1 MAARQQQDGAKASQ
15 GTTPAGYAE
24 GAKLTPALRAAG
36 LALAQLMRVGML
48 GAPLE
53 GLPALQDGA
62 TWENVRVLAKH
73 DSVEAI
79 AWAGLDEA
87 ARSALPEELRHAWGA
102 AADLTLL
109 RQLQFDVER
118 ERITARMEADGLS
131 WLPLK
136 GVLIAGYYPQPGL
149 RSMSDNDILYGF
161 VEPEPDGRG
170 FRIKGATEAERAET
184 VERGTE
190 EIVRIMKGLGYRGEH
205 VGASKD
211 DCFYKEPMFN
221 FEMHRGLMDDMDE
234 DIPAFCAYYE
244 NPWLRARQDGN
255 EPLRF
260 LFSPAD
266 EYLYFLAHAYKH
278 FSRAGCGVRFI
289 ADEWV
294 LLGHYGEALFGPY
307 LEGELEK
314 LGLAEF
320 DRLVRDMAQTLFGGE
335 GAAPELTEDQ
345 QRLWFYLL
353 GCGTYGTT
361 ENRVAHRLQELAEEG
376 KSAGE
381 ARAEY
386 LGSRF
391 FPSYTWCCLYY
402 PVLRG
407 RKWLYPGFLVFR
419 IVRGVVVHPGR
430 LLGELRV
437 ILRR

>member
-118 ERITARMEADGLS
+118 ERITARMEAGGLS

-170 FRIKGATEAERAET
+170 FRIEGDTEEERTRA
-184 VERGTE
+184 VARGTE
-190 EIVRIMKGLGYRGEH
+190 AIVGIMEGLGYRGEH

-211 DCFYKEPMFN
+211 DCFYKDPMFN
-221 FEMHRGLMDDMDE
+221 FEMHRGLMDDLDE
-234 DIPAFCAYYE
+234 DIPELCAYYK
-244 NPWLRARQDGN
+244 NPWLRARRDPAD
-255 EPLRF
+255 PLRF
-260 LFSPAD
+260 TFSPAD

-294 LLGHYGEALFGPY
+294 LLGHYGDELSGSY

-320 DRLVRDMAQTLFGGE
+320 DRLVRDMAEAVFGGE
-335 GAAPELTEDQ
+335 GEVPKLTDDQ
-345 QRLWFYLL
+345 QRLWLYLL
-353 GCGTYGTT
+353 GCGTYGTL
-361 ENRVAHRLQELAEEG
+361 ENRVASRLEELAKEG
-376 KSAGE
+376 KSAGA

-391 FPSYTWCCLYY
+391 IPSYEWCCCYH

-419 IVRGVVVHPGR
+419 ALRGIAVHPGR

>member
-118 ERITARMEADGLS
+118 ERITARMEAGGLS

-161 VEPEPDGRG
+161 VEPSPDGRG
-170 FRIKGATEAERAET
+170 FRIEGDTEEERTRA
-184 VERGTE
+184 VARGTE
-190 EIVRIMKGLGYRGEH
+190 AIVGIMKGLGYRGEH

-211 DCFYKEPMFN
+211 DCFFKEPMFN

-294 LLGHYGEALFGPY
+294 LLGHYGDELSGSY

-314 LGLAEF
+314 LGLAKF
-320 DRLVRDMAQTLFGGE
+320 DRLVRDMAQAVFGGE
-335 GAAPELTEDQ
+335 GEAPRLTDDQ

-361 ENRVAHRLQELAEEG
+361 ENRVAHKLQELAEEG

-391 FPSYTWCCLYY
+391 FPSYTWCCRYY

>member
-118 ERITARMEADGLS
+118 ERITARMEAGGLS

-190 EIVRIMKGLGYRGEH
+190 EIVRIMKGPGYRGEH

-320 DRLVRDMAQTLFGGE
+320 DRLVRDMAQAVFGGE
-335 GAAPELTEDQ
+335 GEAPRLTDDQ

-361 ENRVAHRLQELAEEG
+361 ENRVAHKLQELAEEG

-391 FPSYTWCCLYY
+391 FPSYTWCCRYY

>member
-118 ERITARMEADGLS
+118 ERITARMEAGGLS

-294 LLGHYGEALFGPY
+294 LLGHYGDELSGSY

-320 DRLVRDMAQTLFGGE
+320 DRLVRDMAQAVFGGE
-335 GAAPELTEDQ
+335 GEVPKLTDDQ
-345 QRLWFYLL
+345 QRLWLYLL
-353 GCGTYGTT
+353 GCGTYGTL
-361 ENRVAHRLQELAEEG
+361 ENRVANRLEELAKEG
-376 KSAGE
+376 KSAGA

-391 FPSYTWCCLYY
+391 IPSYEWCCCYH

-419 IVRGVVVHPGR
+419 ALRGIAVHPGR

>member
-419 IVRGVVVHPGR
+419 MVRGVVVHPGR

>member
-1 MAARQQQDGAKASQ
+1 MAAKQQQVVAKASQ
-15 GTTPAGYAE
+15 GTTPAAYS
-24 GAKLTPALRAAG
+24 GATRLTPALRAAG
-36 LALAQLMRVGML
+36 LALAQLMRSGML

-62 TWENVRVLAKH
+62 TWENVRALAKH

-79 AWAGLDEA
+79 AWAGLGEA
-87 ARSALPEELRHAWGA
+87 ARAALPEELRKSWGS

-118 ERITARMEADGLS
+118 ERITAQMEADGLS

-136 GVLIAGYYPQPGL
+136 GVLIGAYYPQPGL
-149 RSMSDNDILYGF
+149 RSMADNDILYGF

-266 EYLYFLAHAYKH
+266 EYLYFLGHAYKH

-335 GAAPELTEDQ
+335 GEVPKLTDDQ
-345 QRLWFYLL
+345 QRLWLYLL
-353 GCGTYGTT
+353 GCGTYGTL
-361 ENRVAHRLQELAEEG
+361 ENRVANRLEELAKEG
-376 KSAGE
+376 KSAGA

-391 FPSYTWCCLYY
+391 IPSYEWCCCYH

>member
-118 ERITARMEADGLS
+118 ERITARMEAGGLS

-170 FRIKGATEAERAET
+170 SRIKGATEAERAET

-320 DRLVRDMAQTLFGGE
+320 DRLVRDMAQAVFGGE
-335 GAAPELTEDQ
+335 GEAPRLTDDQ

-361 ENRVAHRLQELAEEG
+361 ENRVAHKLQELAEEG

-391 FPSYTWCCLYY
+391 FPSYTWCCRYY

>member
-1 MAARQQQDGAKASQ
+1 MAAKQQHDEARTSQ
-15 GTTPAGYAE
+15 HATPAGYSTASE
-24 GAKLTPALRAAG
+24 ATPALRAAG
-36 LALAQLMRVGML
+36 LTLARLMRAGML
-48 GAPLE
+48 GAPLGE
-53 GLPALQDGA
+53 LPALQDGG
-62 TWENVRVLAKH
+62 TWENVYALAKH

-79 AWAGLDEA
+79 AWAGLGEA
-87 ARSALPEELRHAWGA
+87 ARAALAGELRKSWGS

-118 ERITARMEADGLS
+118 ERITAQMETDGLS

-184 VERGTE
+184 VEHGTE
-190 EIVRIMKGLGYRGEH
+190 AIVGIMKGLGYRGEH

-211 DCFYKEPMFN
+211 DCFFKEPMFN
-221 FEMHRGLMDDMDE
+221 FEMHRGLMDE

-294 LLGHYGEALFGPY
+294 LLGHFGDELSGSY

-314 LGLAEF
+314 LGLAKF
-320 DRLVRDMAQTLFGGE
+320 DRLVRDMAQAVFGGE
-335 GAAPELTEDQ
+335 GEAPRLTDDQ

-391 FPSYTWCCLYY
+391 LPSYTWCCRYY

-419 IVRGVVVHPGR
+419 ALRGVAVHPGR

>member
-118 ERITARMEADGLS
+118 ERITARMEAGGLS

-294 LLGHYGEALFGPY
+294 LLSHYGEALFGPY

-320 DRLVRDMAQTLFGGE
+320 DRLVRDMAQAVFGGE
-335 GAAPELTEDQ
+335 GEAPRLTDDQ

-361 ENRVAHRLQELAEEG
+361 ENRVAHKLQELAEEG

-391 FPSYTWCCLYY
+391 FPSYTWCCRYY

-430 LLGELRV
+430 LLGELHV

>member
-118 ERITARMEADGLS
+118 ERITARMEAGGLS

-184 VERGTE
+184 VEHGTE
-190 EIVRIMKGLGYRGEH
+190 AIVGIMKGLGYRGEH

-211 DCFYKEPMFN
+211 DCFFKEPMFN

-294 LLGHYGEALFGPY
+294 LLGHYGDELSGSY

-320 DRLVRDMAQTLFGGE
+320 DRLVRDMAQAVFGGE
-335 GAAPELTEDQ
+335 GEVPKLTDDQ
-345 QRLWFYLL
+345 QRLWLYLL
-353 GCGTYGTT
+353 GCGTYGTL
-361 ENRVAHRLQELAEEG
+361 ENRVASRLEELAKEG
-376 KSAGE
+376 KSAGA

-391 FPSYTWCCLYY
+391 FPSYTWCCRYY

>member
-1 MAARQQQDGAKASQ
+1 MAAKQQQVVAKASQ
-15 GTTPAGYAE
+15 GTTPAAYS
-24 GAKLTPALRAAG
+24 GATRLTPALRAAG
-36 LALAQLMRVGML
+36 LALAQLMRSGML

-62 TWENVRVLAKH
+62 TWENVRALAKH

-79 AWAGLDEA
+79 AWAGLGEA
-87 ARSALPEELRHAWGA
+87 ARAALPEELRKSWGS

-118 ERITARMEADGLS
+118 ERITAQMEADGLS

-136 GVLIAGYYPQPGL
+136 GVLIGAYYPQPGL
-149 RSMSDNDILYGF
+149 RSMADNDILYGF

-190 EIVRIMKGLGYRGEH
+190 AIVGIMEGLGYRGEH

-221 FEMHRGLMDDMDE
+221 FEMHRGLMAGLDE
-234 DIPAFCAYYE
+234 DIPELCAYYK
-244 NPWLRARQDGN
+244 NPWLRARRDPAD
-255 EPLRF
+255 PLRF
-260 LFSPAD
+260 TFSPAD

-294 LLGHYGEALFGPY
+294 LLGHYGDELSGSY

-320 DRLVRDMAQTLFGGE
+320 DRLVRDMAQAVFGGE
-335 GAAPELTEDQ
+335 GEVPKLTDDQ
-345 QRLWFYLL
+345 QRLWLYLL
-353 GCGTYGTT
+353 GCGTYGTL
-361 ENRVAHRLQELAEEG
+361 ENRVANRLEELAKEG
-376 KSAGE
+376 KSAGA

-391 FPSYTWCCLYY
+391 IPSYEWCCCYH

-419 IVRGVVVHPGR
+419 ALRGIAVHPGR

>member
-1 MAARQQQDGAKASQ
+1 MAAKQQHDEARTSQ
-15 GTTPAGYAE
+15 HATPAGYSTASE
-24 GAKLTPALRAAG
+24 ATPALRAAG
-36 LALAQLMRVGML
+36 LTLARLMRAGML
-48 GAPLE
+48 GAPLGE
-53 GLPALQDGA
+53 LPALQDGG
-62 TWENVRVLAKH
+62 TWENVYALAKH

-79 AWAGLDEA
+79 AWAGLGEA
-87 ARSALPEELRHAWGA
+87 ARAALAGELRKSWGS

-118 ERITARMEADGLS
+118 ERITAQMETDGLS

-170 FRIKGATEAERAET
+170 FRIKGAAEAERAET

-190 EIVRIMKGLGYRGEH
+190 AIVGIMEGLGYRGEH

-211 DCFYKEPMFN
+211 DCFFKEPMFN

-244 NPWLRARQDGN
+244 NPWLRARRDPAD
-255 EPLRF
+255 PLRF
-260 LFSPAD
+260 TFSPAD

-294 LLGHYGEALFGPY
+294 LLGHFGDELSGSY
-307 LEGELEK
+307 LEGELET

-320 DRLVRDMAQTLFGGE
+320 DRLVRDMAQAVFGGE
-335 GAAPELTEDQ
+335 GEAPRLTDDQ

-391 FPSYTWCCLYY
+391 LPSYTWCCRYY

-419 IVRGVVVHPGR
+419 ALRGVAVHPGR

>member
-1 MAARQQQDGAKASQ
+1 MAAKQQQVVAKASQ
-15 GTTPAGYAE
+15 GTTPAAYS
-24 GAKLTPALRAAG
+24 GATRLTPALRAAG
-36 LALAQLMRVGML
+36 LALAQLMRSGML

-62 TWENVRVLAKH
+62 TWENVRALAKH

-79 AWAGLDEA
+79 AWAGLGEA
-87 ARSALPEELRHAWGA
+87 ARAALPEELRKSWGS

-118 ERITARMEADGLS
+118 ERITAQMEADGLS

-136 GVLIAGYYPQPGL
+136 GVLIGAYYPQPGL
-149 RSMSDNDILYGF
+149 RSMADNDILYGF

-184 VERGTE
+184 VEHGTE

-234 DIPAFCAYYE
+234 DIPAFCAYYK
-244 NPWLRARQDGN
+244 NPWLRARQDGD

-294 LLGHYGEALFGPY
+294 LLGHYGDELSGSY

-320 DRLVRDMAQTLFGGE
+320 DRLVRDMAQAVFGGE
-335 GAAPELTEDQ
+335 GEVPKLTDDQ
-345 QRLWFYLL
+345 QRLWLYLL
-353 GCGTYGTT
+353 GCGTYGTL
-361 ENRVAHRLQELAEEG
+361 ENRVANRLEELAKEG
-376 KSAGE
+376 KSAGA

-391 FPSYTWCCLYY
+391 IPSYEWCCCYH

-419 IVRGVVVHPGR
+419 ALRGIAVHPGR

>member
-118 ERITARMEADGLS
+118 EGVTARMETGGLS

-184 VERGTE
+184 VEHGTE
-190 EIVRIMKGLGYRGEH
+190 AIVGIMKGLGYRGEH

-211 DCFYKEPMFN
+211 DCFFKDPMFN
-221 FEMHRGLMDDMDE
+221 FEMHRGLMDDLDE
-234 DIPAFCAYYE
+234 DIPEFCAYYK
-244 NPWLRARQDGN
+244 NPWLRARRDPAD
-255 EPLRF
+255 PLRF
-260 LFSPAD
+260 TFSPAD

-294 LLGHYGEALFGPY
+294 LLGHYGDELSGSY

-320 DRLVRDMAQTLFGGE
+320 DRLVRDMAQAVFGGE
-335 GAAPELTEDQ
+335 GEVPKLTDDQ
-345 QRLWFYLL
+345 QRLWLYLL
-353 GCGTYGTT
+353 GCGTYGTL
-361 ENRVAHRLQELAEEG
+361 ENRVASRLEELAKEG
-376 KSAGE
+376 KSAGA

-391 FPSYTWCCLYY
+391 IPSYEWCCCYH

-419 IVRGVVVHPGR
+419 ALRGIAVHPGR

>member
-118 ERITARMEADGLS
+118 ERITARMEAGGLS

-161 VEPEPDGRG
+161 VEPEP
-170 FRIKGATEAERAET
+170 ATA
-184 VERGTE
+184 
-190 EIVRIMKGLGYRGEH
+190 
-205 VGASKD
+205 ASTSV
-211 DCFYKEPMFN
+211 
-221 FEMHRGLMDDMDE
+221 
-234 DIPAFCAYYE
+234 
-244 NPWLRARQDGN
+244 RARTTA
-255 EPLRF
+255 
-260 LFSPAD
+260 S
-266 EYLYFLAHAYKH
+266 
-278 FSRAGCGVRFI
+278 SRSRCSTSRC
-289 ADEWV
+289 
-294 LLGHYGEALFGPY
+294 
-307 LEGELEK
+307 
-314 LGLAEF
+314 
-320 DRLVRDMAQTLFGGE
+320 T
-335 GAAPELTEDQ
+335 AA
-345 QRLWFYLL
+345 
-353 GCGTYGTT
+353 
-361 ENRVAHRLQELAEEG
+361 
-376 KSAGE
+376 
-381 ARAEY
+381 
-386 LGSRF
+386 
-391 FPSYTWCCLYY
+391 
-402 PVLRG
+402 
-407 RKWLYPGFLVFR
+407 
-419 IVRGVVVHPGR
+419 
-430 LLGELRV
+430 
-437 ILRR
+437 

>member
-118 ERITARMEADGLS
+118 ERITAQMEADGLS

-136 GVLIAGYYPQPGL
+136 GVLIGAYYPQPGL

-335 GAAPELTEDQ
+335 GEAPRLTDDQ
-345 QRLWFYLL
+345 QRLWLYLL
-353 GCGTYGTT
+353 GCGTYGTL
-361 ENRVAHRLQELAEEG
+361 ENRVANRLEELAKEG
-376 KSAGE
+376 KSAGA

-391 FPSYTWCCLYY
+391 IPSYEWCCCYH

-419 IVRGVVVHPGR
+419 ALRGIAVHPGR